1 MRQGVDQIMWTH
13 ADARGARDANLI
25 GRGHVVVGAAGGSG
39 GNDALLV
46 AAASLLGQTAVAA
59 ADAERLPQAEH
70 LLPPVGVGP
79 LGAGGGEGR
88 PLVVV
93 VAAATE
99 LVAQR
104 GGRPRGSEADT
115 AAAVVLEGKDPA
127 LGEELVGGHH
137 GVAAHGELEVEVL
150 LLAPQARR
158 PVLHRRRLHGEV
170 AGEGDARAQRGRL
183 LRAAAEPRRAVW
195 VVHVDA
201 RHRAVVLVGVWLL
214 ELLRALLLV
223 LAPSRVL
230 SACRLLFHRELNRG
244 EERRGVCSAGC
255 SGGGFLKMV
264 GWW

>member
-25 GRGHVVVGAAGGSG
+25 GRGHVVVGAGGSG

-46 AAASLLGQTAVAA
+46 AAASLLGRTAVAA
-59 ADAERLPQAEH
+59 AADADAERLPQAEH

-214 ELLRALLLV
+214 ELLLV

-230 SACRLLFHRELNRG
+230 SACASSST
-244 EERRGVCSAGC
+244 VS
-255 SGGGFLKMV
+255 
-264 GWW
+264 